1 MSRETAGTV
10 TSLLWGPVVI
20 VTAAHGEQRSG
31 QVAISCIGASI
42 VPGRPRVQ
50 ASLWKL
56 NLTHDL
62 VALSGALA
70 LHTLRRDQVDLVK
83 RFGLRSGR
91 QVDKFAGLDWQPGP
105 HHGAPIL
112 ADCLGWVEGRVVN
125 AMDGGDMTTFLVD
138 LAEGDL
144 IGSPA
149 DLMTWSYL
157 HDHMD
162 AELAEQ
168 NAARRARELDWN
180 RSHLDQLAGPFY
192 QPSTGAKL
200 T

>member
-20 VTAAHGEQRSG
+20 VTAAYGEQRSG
-31 QVAISCIGASI
+31 QVAISCIAASI

-62 VALSGALA
+62 VAQSGALA
-70 LHTLRRDQVDLVK
+70 LHTLRRDQVELVK
-83 RFGLRSGR
+83 RFGLESGR
-91 QVDKFAGLDWQPGP
+91 QIDKLADLAWRPGQ
-105 HHGAPIL
+105 HQAPIL
-112 ADCLGWVEGRVVN
+112 ADCLGWIEGRVVN

-138 LAEGDL
+138 ITDGDL
-144 IGSPA
+144 VGSPA

-157 HDHMD
+157 RDHMD
-162 AELAEQ
+162 PELAEQ

-180 RSHLDQLAGPFY
+180 RSHLDRLAGPFY
-192 QPSTGAKL
+192 QPATGAEL
-200 T
+200 I